1 LNQKTGSG
9 GSLVVVVVVVAADR
23 YLEEEAEDGL
33 VMICPDKS
41 MK

>member
-1 LNQKTGSG
+1 
-9 GSLVVVVVVVAADR
+9 VVVAEDR
-23 YLEEEAEDGL
+23 DLEEEAEDGL

>member
-9 GSLVVVVVVVAADR
+9 GSLVVVVVAEDR
-23 YLEEEAEDGL
+23 DLEEEAEDGL